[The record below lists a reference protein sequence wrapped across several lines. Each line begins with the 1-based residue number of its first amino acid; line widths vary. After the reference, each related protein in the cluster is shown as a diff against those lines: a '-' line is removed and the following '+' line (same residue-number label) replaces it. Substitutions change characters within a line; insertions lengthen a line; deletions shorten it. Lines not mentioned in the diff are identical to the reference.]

1 MIGDDEELGGSEY
14 DGTEDIPVDSS
25 AISSV
30 RYSEADNIMNITF
43 STGMEYELNGVDR
56 DTFDRFMAS
65 SSKGSFFNS
74 QMKGRY

>member
-30 RYSEADNIMNITF
+30 RYSEVDNIMNITF
-43 STGMEYELNGVDR
+43 SSGREYALNGVDR
-56 DTFDRFMAS
+56 DTFDRFMAAR
-65 SSKGSFFNS
+65 SKGNFFNS

>member
-43 STGMEYELNGVDR
+43 SSGTEYELNGVDR